1 MKNKCPVGTFLFIYF
16 LMRKKTHTPN
26 AYPLSLVP
34 YPIILPPLLKSDE
47 MVGALAAILDYGVNM
62 GMEATHNKATR
73 KKLGPL
79 IVLTSQKCW
88 ILSTERKAYFVQAR
102 LFDDVFVICIWT

>member
-1 MKNKCPVGTFLFIYF
+1 
-16 LMRKKTHTPN
+16 MRKKNTTN

-34 YPIILPPLLKSDE
+34 YPIIHPPLLKSDE

-62 GMEATHNKATR
+62 GMEATHKKGTR

-79 IVLTSQKCW
+79 IAFTSQKCW
-88 ILSTERKAYFVQAR
+88 ILSTERKAYFV
-102 LFDDVFVICIWT
+102 